1 MTNAEKI
8 AMLEDMMEMPGG
20 SLKEETTLKEVD
32 VWDSMA
38 ALSLIV
44 LCDEQ
49 FGKKL
54 SGEQIAKFKN
64 IKDIL
69 DFMG

>member
-8 AMLEDMMEMPGG
+8 ALLEDMLEMDEGT
-20 SLKEETTLKEVD
+20 LNENMTLKEVE

-54 SGEQIAKFKN
+54 SGEQIVKFQTIN
-64 IKDIL
+64 DIL
-69 DFMG
+69 EFME